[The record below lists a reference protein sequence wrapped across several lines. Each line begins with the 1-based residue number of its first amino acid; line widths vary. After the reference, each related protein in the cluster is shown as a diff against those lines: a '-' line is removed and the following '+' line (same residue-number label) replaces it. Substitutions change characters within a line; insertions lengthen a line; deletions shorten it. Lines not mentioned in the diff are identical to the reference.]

1 MDTGLQKKG
10 TFYRKSITYQN
21 PTTVHLESAADV
33 IKTNLEK
40 MFDVLNRIKRKLLL
54 CQDIELSAH
63 VDWMIHTILK
73 NKLND
78 VNLSLEDCEP
88 DNPDFQKILDLLCEY
103 SSDINFKINLVKLK
117 SNFYNKKGSTIVN
130 EVDLFN
136 IFKKYESIFERNFD
150 IFKLS
155 NFVGRDNIML
165 TVCGNIFFRF
175 DLFRKLSVEK
185 FTNFIVEMKKGYKDN
200 PYHNVIIFYA
210 GSSRY
215 RCNSDYQSDFNRDRN
230 DPTTRVGHE

>member
-1 MDTGLQKKG
+1 MNSGLQKKG

-21 PTTVHLESAADV
+21 PTTVHLESTVD
-33 IKTNLEK
+33 IIQTNLEK

-54 CQDIELSAH
+54 CQDIELAAQ

-78 VNLSLEDCEP
+78 VNLSMEDCMPE
-88 DNPDFQKILDLLCEY
+88 NPDFQKILDLLCEY

-117 SNFYNKKGSTIVN
+117 SNFSKKKGSTIVN
-130 EVDLFN
+130 EADLFN
-136 IFKKYESIFERNFD
+136 LFKKYETIFDRNFD

-155 NFVGRDNIML
+155 NFVGREDIML

-185 FTNFIVEMKKGYKDN
+185 FINFISDMKNGYKDN
-200 PYHNVIIFYA
+200 PYHNVINFYA

-215 RCNSDYQSDFNRDRN
+215 
-230 DPTTRVGHE
+230 